1 MKEFIKLGLAA
12 LLAVFIAAS
21 PEPASGQ
28 TNTTVKYF
36 LTTFSPSVVGGLWIF
51 TGDCPTNMS
60 SMSGNPPIY
69 KCADLR
75 DSSMIEISNRFYVVF
90 NDEQTNSC
98 QIIVSPDMTNWSD
111 YATIFVPKTFSTF
124 WSPKF
129 LTDTNGTIY
138 LTAFVQSVADDNY
151 YMGVGIMSSDL
162 TSLNDFQVMYL
173 SNNPASGATDP
184 NSSAV
189 YLHNGVYYL
198 FTGDG
203 NEYTATNILNNQW
216 IWLTGGRAYGAGKSV
231 AEWNGLFYMSATE
244 LGSHAWSVSADL
256 TNWSN
261 LFIPDALT
269 PDLGSIGREG
279 CFFTLTVPAAV
290 PVNTVQ
296 LTIAKAGGNIVVSWP
311 NLGSYVLEQSS
322 NLLRQSWTTNSA
334 PMVTAN
340 GTNSVNIAAPQ
351 GAMFFRLTQ

>member
-1 MKEFIKLGLAA
+1 MKELIKLGLAA
-12 LLAVFIAAS
+12 LLAVFITMS

-28 TNTTVKYF
+28 TNTVRYF
-36 LTTFSPSVVGGLWIF
+36 LTTFSPSITGGLWIF
-51 TGDCPTNMS
+51 AGDSPTNLS
-60 SMSGNPPIY
+60 SLTGNPPIY

-75 DSSMIEISNRFYVVF
+75 DSSMIEISNRFYVAF
-90 NDEQTNSC
+90 NNEQTNSC
-98 QIIVSPDMTNWSD
+98 QIIVSSDMTNWTN

-129 LTDTNGTIY
+129 LTDSNGMIY
-138 LTAFVQSVADDNY
+138 LTAFVQSVSDDNY

-162 TSLNDFQVMYL
+162 TSLGSFQVMYL
-173 SNNPASGATDP
+173 SNNPASSLTDP
-184 NSSAV
+184 NSSDI

-203 NEYTATNILNNQW
+203 NEYTATNILNNKW
-216 IWLTGGRAYGAGKSV
+216 TLLTNGLAYGAGKSV
-231 AEWNGLFYMSATE
+231 AEWNGMFYLAATE
-244 LGSHAWSVSADL
+244 LGSKDWSMSADL
-256 TNWSN
+256 TNWTN
-261 LFIPDALT
+261 LEIPNALT

-296 LTIAKAGGNIVVSWP
+296 LTIAKVSANIVVSWP

>member
-12 LLAVFIAAS
+12 LLAVFITAS

-28 TNTTVKYF
+28 TNSNVRYF
-36 LTTFSPSVVGGLWIF
+36 LTSFSPSIVGGFWIF
-51 TGDCPTNMS
+51 SGDCPTNMS
-60 SMSGNPPIY
+60 SMSGGPPIWM
-69 KCADLR
+69 CSDIR
-75 DSSMIEISNRFYVVF
+75 DSSMIQVGNLFYCVF
-90 NDEQTNSC
+90 NDEQSNSC
-98 QIIVSPDMTNWSD
+98 QIIVSPDMTNWTD
-111 YATIFVPKTFSTF
+111 YAVILVPPTFRVF

-129 LTDTNGTIY
+129 VTDTNGTIY
-138 LTAFVQSVADDNY
+138 LTAFVQNASDYNY

-162 TSLNDFQVMYL
+162 TSLNDFQVMDL

-216 IWLTGGRAYGAGKSV
+216 TWLTGGQAYGAGKSV
-231 AEWNGLFYMSATE
+231 AEWNGIFYMSATE
-244 LGSHAWSVSADL
+244 LGSHAWSMSADL
-256 TNWSN
+256 TNWTN
-261 LFIPDALT
+261 LEIPDALT

-279 CFFTLTVPAAV
+279 CFFTLTVAAAV
-290 PVNTVQ
+290 PVNMVQ
-296 LTIAKAGGNIVVSWP
+296 LNIARAGGNIVVSWP

-322 NLLRQSWTTNSA
+322 NLVRQSWTTNSA
-334 PMVTAN
+334 KMVTAN